1 MEGPASPES
10 QLNSAVGAQMALFR
24 WGKEE
29 GTLLYAEGHPGRGT
43 ETRRQ
48 PGIGKNKAKT

>member
-1 MEGPASPES
+1 MEGPAAPES